1 MMVENAVA
9 SLGLLPTL
17 VAMINPSLLVA
28 AWQLSACTQPP
39 PRSGIIHDC
48 GIGG

>member
-1 MMVENAVA
+1 MSAAAAVVLSMMVGNAVA

-28 AWQLSACTQPP
+28 AWQL
-39 PRSGIIHDC
+39 
-48 GIGG
+48 